1 MFNCQYPILEAC
13 MNKGST
19 LELALAVH
27 EAGGYPSFCSWTYNR
42 KEDLFRRDLDR
53 FTEKTNSNCI
63 HVSFELHEYPNSTI
77 QNIIETYKL
86 PTVEL
91 IYGSTSTF
99 KPTST
104 ESELEDLLLE
114 LLVPIKDNGTKIFKR
129 IYEPVSQSTTDLH
142 LLDGFCIKG
151 AESAG
156 FGSYYPV
163 KETFLKQRALTPT
176 ALLIPYGGI
185 GTAEQV
191 KEYIDLGAEM
201 VAVGTVLALSTEGS
215 MSDRTKQAAVVATS
229 KDLVEF
235 THSFGGADRK
245 QSALPFGEYNGPD
258 DPNGTIGLVRGLKGK
273 ENSHVYFGHG
283 IDHVTEILTCKKII
297 QNLTS
302 LL

>member
-1 MFNCQYPILEAC
+1 

-27 EAGGYPSFCSWTYNR
+27 EAGGYPSFCSWSYNR

-63 HVSFELHEYPNSTI
+63 HVSFELHEYPNSVI

-91 IYGSTSTF
+91 IYGNTSTF

-104 ESELEDLLLE
+104 EAELEDLLLE
-114 LLVPIKDNGTKIFKR
+114 LLLPIKACGTKIFKR
-129 IYEPVSQSTTDLH
+129 IYEPVSQATTALH

-156 FGSYYPV
+156 FGSHYPV
-163 KETFLKQRALTPT
+163 KETFLKQRELTPN
-176 ALLIPYGGI
+176 ASLIPYGGV

-191 KEYIDLGAEM
+191 KEYMDLGAEM
-201 VAVGTVLALSTEGS
+201 VAVGTVLALSSEGS
-215 MSDRTKQAAVVATS
+215 MSDRTKQAAVAAKS

-245 QSALPFGEYNGPD
+245 QSALQFGEYLGPD
-258 DPNGTIGLVRGLKGK
+258 DPNGTIGLVRGLSGK
-273 ENSHVYFGHG
+273 DNSHVYFGHG
-283 IDHVTEILTCKKII
+283 IDHVTEILPCKEII